1 MFTLRKPKVVTTPV
15 EANADIVLQRL
26 ENLEKRLRSLEDHY
40 TELEHAISEKEQNFK
55 ESLEE
60 YKVTITATVTDFN
73 SKVLALQQELRNIGS
88 YSVKHNELK
97 LNNLVGK
104 FAEAFENI
112 KKDMELPF

>member
-40 TELEHAISEKEQNFK
+40 TELEHAISEKEQTFK

-60 YKVTITATVTDFN
+60 YKVTITTTVADFT
-73 SKVLALQQELRNIGS
+73 SKVLALQQELRKIGH
-88 YSVKHNELK
+88 YSVKHDE

-104 FAEAFENI
+104 FAEAFESI